1 MDKHDRN
8 PSFIPQLLG
17 ENPPLFTPRRDPH
30 YTSHCLL
37 SLPLSHRCLLSPLL
51 HLLMI
56 WSCCDSPP
64 TPLTAVLSACYHHEA
79 AAWQGRELSQ
89 LETLTCARQNSLPP
103 SLRPPHRLTETFV
116 ASQPALTQQA
126 CKFNRRSLD
135 QSVSTKTSYDAFM
148 SLTESYPCSPPFL
161 TLSHTT
167 VKSRCAANSRRS
179 VLLTNN
185 KRQLA

>member
-1 MDKHDRN
+1 MTETPH
-8 PSFIPQLLG
+8 
-17 ENPPLFTPRRDPH
+17 LFRSSSVRILHCLHLDWDPH

-103 SLRPPHRLTETFV
+103 SVP
-116 ASQPALTQQA
+116 PALPPPSPQTDRDL
-126 CKFNRRSLD
+126 RRIP
-135 QSVSTKTSYDAFM
+135 TC
-148 SLTESYPCSPPFL
+148 CSD
-161 TLSHTT
+161 S
-167 VKSRCAANSRRS
+167 AG
-179 VLLTNN
+179 LLI
-185 KRQLA
+185 

>member
-1 MDKHDRN
+1 MTVRQRH
-8 PSFIPQLLG
+8 SLLSCQRVITTR
-17 ENPPLFTPRRDPH
+17 PPLGKAASCHSWR
-30 YTSHCLL
+30 
-37 SLPLSHRCLLSPLL
+37 LSHAL
-51 HLLMI
+51 
-56 WSCCDSPP
+56 
-64 TPLTAVLSACYHHEA
+64 
-79 AAWQGRELSQ
+79 GR
-89 LETLTCARQNSLPP
+89 TLSLPP
-103 SLRPPHRLTETFV
+103 SLRPPHRLTETFD

-126 CKFNRRSLD
+126 CKFNRRSPD

-148 SLTESYPCSPPFL
+148 SLSESYPCSPPFL